1 MVSVTTNF
9 TLQEL
14 RCINMFIAPAP
25 GQCESC
31 DSAKKKIVDA
41 IELAEIAERARGIQE
56 ESIR

>member
-9 TLQEL
+9 TLEEL
-14 RCINMFIAPAP
+14 KHINVFFWAETECEVCIA
-25 GQCESC
+25 
-31 DSAKKKIVDA
+31 AKKKIVDA